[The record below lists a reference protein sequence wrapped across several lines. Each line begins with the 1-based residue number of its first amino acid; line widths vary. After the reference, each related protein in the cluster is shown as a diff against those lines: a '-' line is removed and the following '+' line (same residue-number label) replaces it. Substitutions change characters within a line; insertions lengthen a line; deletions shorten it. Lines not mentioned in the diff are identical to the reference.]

1 MLRVPLTTNTRLRD
15 CWILSCRALVLG
27 TKPASRI
34 TSKTRS
40 LVSGR
45 TSGRSLI
52 TREIV
57 LTEQPLIRAIS
68 LIVMLPIAGIPH
80 L

>member
-1 MLRVPLTTNTRLRD
+1 MGNMTIKD
-15 CWILSCRALVLG
+15 
-27 TKPASRI
+27 
-34 TSKTRS
+34 
-40 LVSGR
+40 
-45 TSGRSLI
+45 I